1 MSRLSM
7 ASSFPAT
14 GASHLLR
21 PRRSSTTTGT
31 SSSGEMVPIL
41 TLRDVCKE
49 YKGSRMVLRGVN
61 LDVQAHD
68 FVVIR
73 GRSGIGKSTLLRIM
87 GLLDSPTSGEVLV
100 DGRDT
105 GKMGDAEL
113 SRIRLA
119 TFGFVF
125 QQFNL
130 IPSLTNVEN
139 VELPMQLA
147 GRAKAEER
155 RERALALLR
164 SFGVDALA
172 KRFPGEVSG
181 GEQQRV
187 TVARSLANRPQL
199 ILADEPT
206 ASLDE
211 VNSEAVLGLFKKVNE
226 ENGVAVVLTTT
237 SDSDK
242 FRSTRELS
250 ISDGTLRSL

>member
-1 MSRLSM
+1 M
-7 ASSFPAT
+7 
-14 GASHLLR
+14 
-21 PRRSSTTTGT
+21 
-31 SSSGEMVPIL
+31 PIL
-41 TLRDVCKE
+41 ALRDVCKE
-49 YKGSRMVLRGVN
+49 YPGSGRVLGGVN
-61 LDVQAHD
+61 LEVRAND

-87 GLLDSPTSGEVLV
+87 GLLDAPTSGEVMV

-105 GKMGDAEL
+105 SKMRDPEL
-113 SRIRLA
+113 SKIRLT

-147 GRAKAEER
+147 GTGADER
-155 RERALALLR
+155 RNRALSLLR
-164 SFGVDALA
+164 SFAVDGLA
-172 KRFPGEVSG
+172 TRFPGEVSG

-187 TVARSLANRPQL
+187 TVARALANRPRL

-211 VNSEAVLGLFKKVNE
+211 GNSDVVLGLFKKVSDENE
-226 ENGVAVVLTTT
+226 VAVVVTTT
-237 SDSDK
+237 STSDK
-242 FRSTRELS
+242 FQSTQELS
-250 ISDGTLRSL
+250 IRDGALHQA

>member
-1 MSRLSM
+1 M
-7 ASSFPAT
+7 A
-14 GASHLLR
+14 
-21 PRRSSTTTGT
+21 
-31 SSSGEMVPIL
+31 IL
-41 TLRDVCKE
+41 TLREIRKE
-49 YKGSRMVLRGVN
+49 YTNSRVVLNGVN
-61 LDVQAHD
+61 LEVSAND

-87 GLLDSPTSGEVLV
+87 GLLDAPTSGEVLV

-105 GKMGDAEL
+105 GKMKDPEL
-113 SRIRLA
+113 SRIRLT

-147 GRAKAEER
+147 GRPGADER
-155 RERALALLR
+155 RKRAIALLR
-164 SFGVDALA
+164 SFGVDGLA

-187 TVARSLANRPQL
+187 TVARALANKPQL

-226 ENGVAVVLTTT
+226 ENEVAVVMTTT
-237 SDSDK
+237 SASDL

-250 ISDGTLRSL
+250 ISDGTLHPL